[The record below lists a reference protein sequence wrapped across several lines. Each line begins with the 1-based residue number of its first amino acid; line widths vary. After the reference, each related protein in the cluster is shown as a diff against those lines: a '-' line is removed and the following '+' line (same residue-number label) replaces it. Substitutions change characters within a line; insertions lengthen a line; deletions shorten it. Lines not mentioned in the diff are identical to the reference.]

1 MKTPQAVIVNGRC
14 YSAEHPRPT
23 PRPSSIHSPS
33 KNSRSSPLAS
43 KEEAQ
48 AMTSPFIEKLARAAY
63 EISPDTHWERAHP
76 ILQKVVIME
85 VRAILTA
92 MREPS
97 EEMLDA
103 AIAADSAS
111 SCETVWQAM
120 LTQALKK

>member
-1 MKTPQAVIVNGRC
+1 
-14 YSAEHPRPT
+14 
-23 PRPSSIHSPS
+23 
-33 KNSRSSPLAS
+33 
-43 KEEAQ
+43 
-48 AMTSPFIEKLARAAY
+48 MTSPFIEKLARAAFKADY
-63 EISPDTHWERAHP
+63 AWRKANNAAFPKQDELSLPDDDAGLDTAFRLFVGLDERWT
-76 ILQKVVIME
+76 E
-85 VRAILTA
+85 CVRAILTA